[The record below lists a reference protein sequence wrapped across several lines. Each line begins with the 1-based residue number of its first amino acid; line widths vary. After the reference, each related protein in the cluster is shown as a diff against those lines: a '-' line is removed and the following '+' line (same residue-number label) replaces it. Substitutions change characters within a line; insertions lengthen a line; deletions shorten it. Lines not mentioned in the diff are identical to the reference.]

1 MSDFRDKYWFKDIR
15 DITTIKDLLYGSVE
29 TYPERPAFWV
39 KKKKGAPYEPVS
51 YTLLK
56 HDVQALGTQIRAMA
70 LAGERIGVMGQGCY
84 EWIATYLAVV
94 IGGGVIVPID
104 KELDSEAIQNVI
116 STAEC
121 RTVFYTSD
129 EASKFESVSGVE
141 NHVIM
146 QFYGDRTDMSLSM
159 VEYLSAMKA
168 DAAVGAPGARQDVE
182 SICAGA
188 NANYYDWKE
197 LTGAGESLMALGNS
211 QFASEDVDPDRMSVL
226 LFTSGTTGNPK
237 GVMLSQRN
245 ITANIMGYVPYSS
258 HTSDG
263 QNSVYTADTPHLRV
277 HVRYAPRSLSR
288 SEHCVLRGT
297 EVYNKKYGRGAQYC
311 IYRCSARS

>member
-1 MSDFRDKYWFKDIR
+1 MSDFRDKYWFTDIR
-15 DITTIKDLLYGSVE
+15 DITTIKELLYGSVE

-56 HDVQALGTQIRAMA
+56 HDVQALGTQIRAMG

-168 DAAVGAPGARQDVE
+168 DAAEGAPGARKAG
-182 SICAGA
+182 SI
-188 NANYYDWKE
+188 Y
-197 LTGAGESLMALGNS
+197 L
-211 QFASEDVDPDRMSVL
+211 
-226 LFTSGTTGNPK
+226 
-237 GVMLSQRN
+237 
-245 ITANIMGYVPYSS
+245 
-258 HTSDG
+258 
-263 QNSVYTADTPHLRV
+263 
-277 HVRYAPRSLSR
+277 
-288 SEHCVLRGT
+288 
-297 EVYNKKYGRGAQYC
+297 
-311 IYRCSARS
+311 

>member
-1 MSDFRDKYWFKDIR
+1 M
-15 DITTIKDLLYGSVE
+15 G
-29 TYPERPAFWV
+29 
-39 KKKKGAPYEPVS
+39 
-51 YTLLK
+51 
-56 HDVQALGTQIRAMA
+56 

-168 DAAVGAPGARQDVE
+168 DAAVGAPGARQDV
-182 SICAGA
+182 AGA
-188 NANYYDWKE
+188 FAQAQMRIIM
-197 LTGAGESLMALGNS
+197 TGRSLQEQARALWH
-211 QFASEDVDPDRMSVL
+211 SEIPSSLLRMSIR
-226 LFTSGTTGNPK
+226 TG
-237 GVMLSQRN
+237 
-245 ITANIMGYVPYSS
+245 
-258 HTSDG
+258 
-263 QNSVYTADTPHLRV
+263 
-277 HVRYAPRSLSR
+277 
-288 SEHCVLRGT
+288 
-297 EVYNKKYGRGAQYC
+297 
-311 IYRCSARS
+311 

>member
-1 MSDFRDKYWFKDIR
+1 MSARRIRFEASASIDYYPGAYKMSDFRDKYWFKDIR

-56 HDVQALGTQIRAMA
+56 HDVQALGTQIRAMG

-141 NHVIM
+141 KSCN
-146 QFYGDRTDMSLSM
+146 
-159 VEYLSAMKA
+159 
-168 DAAVGAPGARQDVE
+168 
-182 SICAGA
+182 
-188 NANYYDWKE
+188 NA
-197 LTGAGESLMALGNS
+197 
-211 QFASEDVDPDRMSVL
+211 
-226 LFTSGTTGNPK
+226 
-237 GVMLSQRN
+237 
-245 ITANIMGYVPYSS
+245 
-258 HTSDG
+258 
-263 QNSVYTADTPHLRV
+263 
-277 HVRYAPRSLSR
+277 
-288 SEHCVLRGT
+288 VLRRPHGHVAEPWSNT
-297 EVYNKKYGRGAQYC
+297 FLQ
-311 IYRCSARS
+311 